1 MAVHSGQ
8 GRAVNVAA
16 LAAVRVGT
24 RRHRIVAK
32 RPGRAAAGVGIP
44 RVIAEQTSRRG
55 AIFAVAGTT
64 CRVLRCSIS
73 ICAVCKHATL
83 FGAFFAKQSCVWIAF
98 RCAAHACYR
107 ICDVAIYFCAVGDL
121 FAKARVAIMTTVAVR
136 SALVPI
142 DRRAAVWRR
151 KASLSNFIP
160 LIKMHT
166 IIIQTTVTRFLKRG
180 RLA

>member
-24 RRHRIVAK
+24 RRHRVVAK
-32 RPGRAAAGVGIP
+32 RPGRAATGVGIP

-107 ICDVAIYFCAVGDL
+107 ICDVAIYFCAVGYL
-121 FAKARVAIMTTVAVR
+121 FANARIATTTTMSVR
-136 SALVPI
+136 SAMVPI
-142 DRRAAVWRR
+142 DVTVVVWIG
-151 KASLSNFIP
+151 KTSLWMITPVINVQC
-160 LIKMHT
+160 

>member
-16 LAAVRVGT
+16 LAAIRVGT

-64 CRVLRCSIS
+64 CRVLRRSIS

-83 FGAFFAKQSCVWIAF
+83 IGAFFAKQSCVWIAF

-107 ICDVAIYFCAVGDL
+107 ICDVAMYFCAVGDL
-121 FAKARVAIMTTVAVR
+121 LAEARVAIRTTISVPCV
-136 SALVPI
+136 LVPI
-142 DRRAAVWRR
+142 HVIACWRR
-151 KASLSNFIP
+151 KTSFSMIIP
-160 LIKMHT
+160 SIDIHI